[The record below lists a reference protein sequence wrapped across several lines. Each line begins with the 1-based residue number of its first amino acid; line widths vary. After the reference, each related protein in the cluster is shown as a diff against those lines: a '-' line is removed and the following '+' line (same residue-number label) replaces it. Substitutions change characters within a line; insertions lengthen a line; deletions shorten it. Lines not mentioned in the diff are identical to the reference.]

1 MVRLSVGLIERARVT
16 VNPLKERELNL
27 RGYSIQEIANLGATR
42 DDVDAINLSDN
53 IIRKLHNVP
62 LLKRLKTI
70 SLGNNCV
77 DFIMADLHKVAP
89 NLHTLLLSGNS
100 IASIREV
107 EKLRGLKNLRTLSL
121 EENPVAQTDNYRQLV
136 IQALPQL
143 IFLDFQ
149 RVTQA
154 ERDAVSV
161 QGRGSTATKSSSSE
175 SRILPSSMNQ
185 AHGVMRRSEKHGGE
199 GIDGHCGAVSSDSA
213 QAAAPSFT
221 MAEKQLI
228 RTAILNAKSEKEVE
242 EIQAAIARGEL
253 PRQLKEAN
261 TVSPPLLRATKPPTV
276 SKEEGA
282 DVDFAGEN
290 VESDGARTG
299 SSNISGGKRKRAEDD
314 RQDASREGVDDDAG
328 HAERE
333 EAVKRAKR
341 DDAEDATTGR
351 SSSDAPRESES
362 RKTLA
367 KWTVKKLRAE
377 LKNRGCD
384 ASGRKKDLVERLAVA
399 IAGTLPPNSDNQ
411 STEKNHSKTRKRP
424 KKGSEEELDEASI
437 AKMTVKQI
445 KAELKR
451 RGVAIKGRRKAD
463 FVAALAEVISK

>member
-1 MVRLSVGLIERARVT
+1 M
-16 VNPLKERELNL
+16 
-27 RGYSIQEIANLGATR
+27 
-42 DDVDAINLSDN
+42 
-53 IIRKLHNVP
+53 
-62 LLKRLKTI
+62 
-70 SLGNNCV
+70 
-77 DFIMADLHKVAP
+77 
-89 NLHTLLLSGNS
+89 
-100 IASIREV
+100 
-107 EKLRGLKNLRTLSL
+107 
-121 EENPVAQTDNYRQLV
+121 
-136 IQALPQL
+136 
-143 IFLDFQ
+143 
-149 RVTQA
+149 TQA

-199 GIDGHCGAVSSDSA
+199 GIDGHGGAVSSDSA

-228 RTAILNAKSEKEVE
+228 RTAILSAKSEKEVE

-299 SSNISGGKRKRAEDD
+299 SNISGGKRKRAEDD

-351 SSSDAPRESES
+351 SSSDAPHESES
-362 RKTLA
+362 RETLA

-377 LKNRGCD
+377 LKKRGCD

-399 IAGTLPPNSDNQ
+399 IAGTLPPSSDNQ
-411 STEKNHSKTRKRP
+411 STENNHSTRKRP
-424 KKGSEEELDEASI
+424 RKGSEEELDEASI

-451 RGVAIKGRRKAD
+451 RGVAIKGKRKAD
-463 FVAALAEVISK
+463 FVAALAEAVSK